1 MENDRYLES
10 QGRRLLFIIDNIYMR
25 SMYKIP
31 RAGTLG
37 VVGSQ
42 MSYVPGPVGLFFR
55 RSRLLPRPEI
65 NQIIRPVMK
74 IFADHEGP
82 FPRR

>member
-1 MENDRYLES
+1 
-10 QGRRLLFIIDNIYMR
+10 MR
-25 SMYKIP
+25 GIYKIP

-55 RSRLLPRPEI
+55 CSRLPPRQEI

-74 IFADHEGP
+74 IFADNEGP

>member
-1 MENDRYLES
+1 MENDRYPES
-10 QGRRLLFIIDNIYMR
+10 QGRRLLFIIDNIYMK

-31 RAGTLG
+31 RARTLG

-55 RSRLLPRPEI
+55 CSRLLSRPEI

-74 IFADHEGP
+74 IFADNEGP